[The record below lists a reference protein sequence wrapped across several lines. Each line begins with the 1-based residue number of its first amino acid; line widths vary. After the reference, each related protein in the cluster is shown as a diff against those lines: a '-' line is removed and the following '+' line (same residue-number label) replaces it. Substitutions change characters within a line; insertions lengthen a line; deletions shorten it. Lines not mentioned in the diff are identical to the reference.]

1 MQQES
6 LLEKLDKEV
15 ECKMLRRSFNRDER
29 LAIYAYTPNCE
40 AADEWTSIQR
50 AARGLV
56 VNSRGEIIIHCV
68 PKFFNLDTPHGVTQK
83 ELEDLANK
91 NYKIVYTEKNDGY
104 LIQVKNDSYYGLIV
118 TSKGSFDSQY
128 ANFAREYLQGVD
140 LPQDITFICELLH
153 TFPGDESI
161 IVTKHEGTRL
171 VVWEVLNEDGNTI
184 LEDYYEE
191 RRKLPAKMELT
202 RRFTYKEYLEY
213 MKREDVEGVVMMV
226 PDLDN
231 GNGFNTHTCLRVKHK
246 TPIFF
251 LKHQMISQ
259 CTKKAA
265 YKYFAA
271 EQDLNEID
279 LPDEFRPQMEEWTQE
294 LHRLYN
300 DFLADIVKWEVTL
313 QDLTQKGLWLNT
325 SLGLSHR
332 QKAGITY
339 ARLNQMS
346 KLRDVCMS
354 HVKEKFLPKEDD
366 YVSE

>member
-1 MQQES
+1 MRQES
-6 LLEKLDKEV
+6 LLEKLNKEV
-15 ECKMLRRSFNRDER
+15 ERKMLRRSFNRDER

-40 AADEWTSIQR
+40 AAEEWTSIQK

-56 VNSRGEIIIHCV
+56 VNSRGEIVIHCV
-68 PKFFNLDTPHGVTQK
+68 PKFFNLDTAHGLTQE
-83 ELEDLANK
+83 ELKKLIDSK
-91 NYKIVYTEKNDGY
+91 HDVIYTEKNDGY
-104 LIQVKNDSYYGLIV
+104 LIQVKEDTTYGRIV

-128 ANFAREYLQGVD
+128 ANFVRDYLYGVD
-140 LPQDITFICELLH
+140 LPQNITFICELLH

-171 VVWEVLNEDGNTI
+171 VVWEVLDEWGNTI
-184 LEDYYEE
+184 LEDYYNGA
-191 RRKLPAKMELT
+191 RTLPDKMELT
-202 RRFTYKEYLEY
+202 KRFTYEEYLEY

-265 YKYFAA
+265 YKYFEAG
-271 EQDLNEID
+271 EDINGLE
-279 LPDEFRPQMEEWTQE
+279 LPDEFRPQMEEWTKE
-294 LHRLYN
+294 LHTIY
-300 DFLADIVKWEVTL
+300 DTFLEDIVKWEVVL
-313 QDLTQKGLWLNT
+313 QDLSQKGLWLNT
-325 SLGLSHR
+325 SLGLTQR
-332 QKAGITY
+332 QKAAITY
-339 ARLNQMS
+339 GRLNQMD
-346 KLRDVCMS
+346 KLRDVCMK
-354 HVKEKFLPKEDD
+354 HTKEQFLPKEED